1 MTRSLTALLLAC
13 ACATAMSAAGARE
26 IGRLSPGDRG
36 CPADVAAA
44 KAEAEGEE
52 RPDAVPSRTAGG
64 DDAPVRARPTVRGTD
79 APASGHRLQ
88 APRWHSFLPGMF
100 R

>member
-1 MTRSLTALLLAC
+1 MTPTKSAVLLAC
-13 ACATAMSAAGARE
+13 ACATAMSAASARDVA
-26 IGRLSPGDRG
+26 RLSAGDAG

-44 KAEAEGEE
+44 RAEA
-52 RPDAVPSRTAGG
+52 G
-64 DDAPVRARPTVRGTD
+64 DDPPDVAHVRATKPATAPVQGKPTVRGND
-79 APASGHRLQ
+79 ATATGNRLQ